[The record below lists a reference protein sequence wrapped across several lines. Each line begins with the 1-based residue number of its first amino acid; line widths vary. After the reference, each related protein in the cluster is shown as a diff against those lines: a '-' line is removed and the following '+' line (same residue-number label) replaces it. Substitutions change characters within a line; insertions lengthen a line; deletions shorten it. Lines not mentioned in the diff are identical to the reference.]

1 MPDATADKHRR
12 RPGQLERA
20 FAAIDAL
27 LAATQPLKLTALSE
41 VTGLDASG
49 TLRLLKTLAHLGYV
63 TRDEEKKTYLPS
75 ARAMFPLSLYHPVQ
89 ELRRDANDVLA
100 QLEQATA
107 GFCAL
112 HILLGGD
119 RVVVEQRKGSSRLT
133 PYWDTSVKSALHSSA
148 SGKLLLA
155 TMPADAMLRALG
167 PEPYEKFTPNTL
179 TSFEALKSDIQHSV
193 SRGFFW
199 AREEVY
205 GGMTALAAPVRS
217 PSGGVVGMMT
227 VTGLSGQLRADRLT
241 EFGLA
246 TKQAADMLSGM
257 SPAVRA
263 LEVLLCPRPLG
274 QMPWTTVKSEPAG
287 RVVPEKPSGLAPSV
301 KPVRKITRTSARH

>member
-1 MPDATADKHRR
+1 MPDATADKSKHRL
-12 RPGQLERA
+12 GQLERA
-20 FAAIDAL
+20 FDAINAL
-27 LAATQPLKLTALSE
+27 LGATQPLKLTALSE

-49 TLRLLKTLAHLGYV
+49 TLRLLKTLAKLGYV
-63 TRDEEKKTYLPS
+63 IRDEEKKTYLPS

-100 QLEQATA
+100 QLEKATA

-119 RVVVEQRKGSSRLT
+119 RVVIEQRKGPSRLT

-148 SGKLLLA
+148 SGKLLLS
-155 TMPADAMLRALG
+155 TMLPADMRRVLG
-167 PEPYEKFTPNTL
+167 PEPYQKFTPNTL
-179 TSFEALKSDIQHSV
+179 TSFRALQSDIRQAV

-205 GGMTALAAPVRS
+205 AGMTALAAPVRS
-217 PSGGVVGMMT
+217 PAGGVVGMMT
-227 VTGLSGQLRADRLT
+227 VTGLSGQLRPDRLI

-274 QMPWTTVKSEPAG
+274 PMPATAAQGDMGREAVRVKSGG
-287 RVVPEKPSGLAPSV
+287 RAATTKKL
-301 KPVRKITRTSARH
+301 RRISAISDKR